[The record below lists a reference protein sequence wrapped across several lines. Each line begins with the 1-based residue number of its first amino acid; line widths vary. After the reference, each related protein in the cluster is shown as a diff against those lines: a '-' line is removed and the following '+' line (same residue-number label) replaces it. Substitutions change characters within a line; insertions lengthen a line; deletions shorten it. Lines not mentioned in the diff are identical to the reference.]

1 MTEEE
6 KFAFIPKEQL
16 PLAMMLKQFQ
26 FRELGGQ
33 PQTGKVFTGEAPEI
47 RNNDNWI
54 NVDEKGMDKAGGME

>member
-1 MTEEE
+1 MTEEAR
-6 KFAFIPKEQL
+6 FAFIPKEQL

-26 FRELGGQ
+26 LWELDGQ
-33 PQTGKVFTGEAPEI
+33 PQAGKVFTGEAPEI